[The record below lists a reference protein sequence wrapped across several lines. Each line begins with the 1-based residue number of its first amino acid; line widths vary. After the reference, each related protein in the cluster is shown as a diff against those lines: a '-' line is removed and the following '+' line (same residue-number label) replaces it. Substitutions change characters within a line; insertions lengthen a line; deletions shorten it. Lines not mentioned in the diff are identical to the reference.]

1 MAKSIDDQL
10 NNLLKILQQHNN
22 LLLNISLNQ
31 DVEKMRVNRL
41 EKFLVD
47 TERRR
52 QEQYKRELAEKE
64 AQKILDA
71 ERRRKEQI
79 EKAIEERNQI
89 TKSDGVG
96 SASLKSLLAFVAQM
110 NPITALLYQNAGT
123 IFKTAEF
130 FGDRFRDFA
139 SYLLNLKNLYF
150 GRGHTFTQNAQQS
163 TQHIPATMGGT
174 AVGFLQQRSNS
185 VQSIGSLDNL
195 NIDKVTNLKI
205 DNTAAAQLKIHQA
218 MIWADQAV
226 IIPNN
231 GPVNTL
237 KNVGLIE
244 DKTKINE
251 RLLPPSSSES
261 KTEKIT
267 RQLSEGFSGLNDSL
281 KKSTE
286 AIKTLTIPLL
296 WVGLGVGAL
305 IAAILGLKTLFDIRD
320 KNKSDKADQLRD
332 MSQKAQAGS
341 DTFATGTN
349 ISSMNSGT
357 ISDVIQKLW
366 NGKFNGKIGES
377 NSAFWDYSDGAV
389 NSVTY
394 GTEQGKRTPV
404 IVHFDGTVIAVN
416 PMTGLKEETFEIAV
430 ERDNFFRG
438 MASNTLIGKLSNKD
452 NGYSNKNIVVFRGVL
467 EPQVKVNQHIPK
479 GYVIGY
485 SDGAVTLVGEN
496 AELLNDYLSDITD
509 FTDNNYAK
517 AADITK
523 SELDKKASLF
533 GNETMLDSI
542 NKAHTQMALDLASDA
557 ANYEDKAI
565 DTESPWWLSAI
576 RKADKWDNLIHN
588 GEMTTDIT
596 DTSSLINK
604 FIGTPTGGAASIT
617 DNVSKNSVEAD
628 NNANRII
635 SSNVQNNGN
644 GYSGEVPSYD
654 KLSATAKNPEIG
666 TIEFGLMDDNDIA
679 MVCGQYSDVGLK
691 I

>member
-1 MAKSIDDQL
+1 MASLDDKFNNFSENLIKRMDEQD
-10 NNLLKILQQHNN
+10 NLLEYIIARLDIQDQKELIREQREAYERNTYANRMSFAKRLENYNRITDDDN
-22 LLLNISLNQ
+22 LLTGAGKSAFA
-31 DVEKMRVNRL
+31 
-41 EKFLVD
+41 FL
-47 TERRR
+47 
-52 QEQYKRELAEKE
+52 
-64 AQKILDA
+64 AQL
-71 ERRRKEQI
+71 
-79 EKAIEERNQI
+79 
-89 TKSDGVG
+89 
-96 SASLKSLLAFVAQM
+96 
-110 NPITALLYQNAGT
+110 NPITALIYQNAGLLGNT
-123 IFKTAEF
+123 LSDVSKLAGNALLGARNLFNKSKDTLGGFFKSQQVNPTNNDDLEK
-130 FGDRFRDFA
+130 
-139 SYLLNLKNLYF
+139 LL
-150 GRGHTFTQNAQQS
+150 
-163 TQHIPATMGGT
+163 PAVTGST
-174 AVGFLQQRSNS
+174 AVGFLRQKDNAM
-185 VQSIGSLDNL
+185 QSIGSLDNL
-195 NIDKVTNLKI
+195 HIDKVTNLKI
-205 DNTAAAQLKIHQA
+205 DSTAAAQLKIHQA

-226 IIPNN
+226 IIPK
-231 GPVNTL
+231 GEPANTV

-251 RLLPPSSSES
+251 RLLPPPSSET
-261 KTEKIT
+261 KTERIT
-267 RQLSEGFSGLNDSL
+267 RQLSEGVSGLNDSL

-286 AIKTLTIPLL
+286 AIKNLTVPLL

-341 DTFATGTN
+341 DTVATGTN

-394 GTEQGKRTPV
+394 GTERGKRTPV
-404 IVHFDGTVIAVN
+404 IVHFDGTVIAIN
-416 PMTGLKEETFEIAV
+416 PMTGLKEKSFEIAI
-430 ERDNFFRG
+430 ERDNNINALMATRG
-438 MASNTLIGKLSNKD
+438 ALGVNNNSAE
-452 NGYSNKNIVVFRGVL
+452 NIVVFRGIV
-467 EPQVKVNQHIPK
+467 EPLVKINQHISK
-479 GYVIGY
+479 GYIIGF
-485 SDGAVTLVGEN
+485 SEGAVILIGKNE
-496 AELLNDYLSDITD
+496 ELLNNYIEDVKDFSQDNYSQAIDITGD
-509 FTDNNYAK
+509 A
-517 AADITK
+517 
-523 SELDKKASLF
+523 LDKKLIPFS
-533 GNETMLDSI
+533 NTTMLDSI

-557 ANYEDKAI
+557 ANYEDRAI

-576 RKADKWDNLIHN
+576 RKADKWNNAFHGD
-588 GEMTTDIT
+588 GMTTDIT
-596 DTSSLINK
+596 NTSSLINK
-604 FIGTPTGGAASIT
+604 FIGNPTGGAASIT
-617 DNVSKNSVEAD
+617 DNVSKNSVEVD

>member
-1 MAKSIDDQL
+1 MASLDDKFNNFSENLIKRMDEQD
-10 NNLLKILQQHNN
+10 NLLEYIIARLDIQDQKELIKEQREAYERSTYANRMSFAKRLENYNRITDDDN
-22 LLLNISLNQ
+22 LLTGAGKSAFA
-31 DVEKMRVNRL
+31 
-41 EKFLVD
+41 FL
-47 TERRR
+47 
-52 QEQYKRELAEKE
+52 
-64 AQKILDA
+64 AQL
-71 ERRRKEQI
+71 
-79 EKAIEERNQI
+79 
-89 TKSDGVG
+89 
-96 SASLKSLLAFVAQM
+96 
-110 NPITALLYQNAGT
+110 NPITALIYQNAGLLGNT
-123 IFKTAEF
+123 LSDVSKLAGNALLGARNLFNKSKDTLGGFFKSQQVNPTNNNDLEK
-130 FGDRFRDFA
+130 
-139 SYLLNLKNLYF
+139 LL
-150 GRGHTFTQNAQQS
+150 
-163 TQHIPATMGGT
+163 PAVTGST
-174 AVGFLQQRSNS
+174 AVGFLRQKDNAM
-185 VQSIGSLDNL
+185 QSIGSLDNL
-195 NIDKVTNLKI
+195 HIDKVTNLKI
-205 DNTAAAQLKIHQA
+205 ESTAAAQLKIHQA

-226 IIPNN
+226 IIPK
-231 GPVNTL
+231 GESTTAF
-237 KNVGLIE
+237 KNAKLIE

-251 RLLPPSSSES
+251 RLLPPPSSET

-267 RQLSEGFSGLNDSL
+267 RQLSEGFSGLNNSL

-286 AIKTLTIPLL
+286 AIKNLTVPLL
-296 WVGLGVGAL
+296 LVGLGVGAL
-305 IAAILGLKTLFDIRD
+305 IAAILGLKALLDIRD
-320 KNKSDKADQLRD
+320 KNKPDRADQLRD

-416 PMTGLKEETFEIAV
+416 PMTGLKEETFEIAI

-452 NGYSNKNIVVFRGVL
+452 NGYSNKNIVVFRGVV
-467 EPQVKVNQHIPK
+467 EPQVKVNQHVPK

-517 AADITK
+517 AAEITK

-576 RKADKWDNLIHN
+576 RKADKWNNFIHT

-596 DTSSLINK
+596 NTSSLINK
-604 FIGTPTGGAASIT
+604 FIGNPTGGAASIT

>member
-1 MAKSIDDQL
+1 MASLDDKFNNFSENLIKRMDEQD
-10 NNLLKILQQHNN
+10 NLLEYIIARLNIQDQKELIKEQQEAYERNTYANRMSFARRFENYNRITEDDN
-22 LLLNISLNQ
+22 LLTGAGKSAFA
-31 DVEKMRVNRL
+31 
-41 EKFLVD
+41 FLS
-47 TERRR
+47 
-52 QEQYKRELAEKE
+52 QL
-64 AQKILDA
+64 
-71 ERRRKEQI
+71 
-79 EKAIEERNQI
+79 
-89 TKSDGVG
+89 
-96 SASLKSLLAFVAQM
+96 
-110 NPITALLYQNAGT
+110 NPITALIYQNAG
-123 IFKTAEF
+123 
-130 FGDRFRDFA
+130 
-139 SYLLNLKNLYF
+139 LLGNTLSDVGKLAGNALLGAKNLF
-150 GRGHTFTQNAQQS
+150 NKGQDALSGLFKSQQ
-163 TQHIPATMGGT
+163 TNPTNNDELEKLLPAVTGST
-174 AVGFLQQRSNS
+174 AVGFLRQKDNAT
-185 VQSIGSLDNL
+185 QSISGLDNL
-195 NIDKVTNLKI
+195 HIDKVTNLKI

-231 GPVNTL
+231 NSADTP
-237 KNVGLIE
+237 KNIRMIE

-251 RLLPPSSSES
+251 RLLPPPSSET
-261 KTEKIT
+261 KTEKVT
-267 RQLSEGFSGLNDSL
+267 RQLSEGVSGLTDSL

-286 AIKTLTIPLL
+286 AVKNLTVPLL
-296 WVGLGVGAL
+296 WVGLGIGAL
-305 IAAILGLKTLFDIRD
+305 VAAILGLKALIDIR
-320 KNKSDKADQLRD
+320 NNNAPDKADQLRD

-341 DTFATGTN
+341 DTVATGTN

-377 NSAFWDYSDGAV
+377 NSAFWDYGNNAV

-394 GTEQGKRTPV
+394 GTDRGKRTPV
-404 IVHFDGTVIAVN
+404 IIHFDGTIIGIT
-416 PMTGLKEETFEIAV
+416 PMSNMKTPQFEIAV

-438 MASNTLIGKLSNKD
+438 MASNTLIGKMTNKD
-452 NGYSNKNIVVFRGVL
+452 NGYSNKNIVVFRGVI
-467 EPQVKVNQHIPK
+467 EPLVKINQHVPK

-496 AELLNDYLSDITD
+496 TELLNDYLSDINE

-523 SELDKKASLF
+523 SELDRKTSLF
-533 GNETMLDSI
+533 GSETMSDSI

-576 RKADKWDNLIHN
+576 RKADKWNNTFHGD
-588 GEMTTDIT
+588 GMTTDIT
-596 DTSSLINK
+596 DTGSLINK
-604 FIGTPTGGAASIT
+604 FVGTPTGGAASIT
-617 DNVSKNSVEAD
+617 DNVSKNSVEVD
-628 NNANRII
+628 NNANKII
-635 SSNVQNNGN
+635 SSNVQNNSN